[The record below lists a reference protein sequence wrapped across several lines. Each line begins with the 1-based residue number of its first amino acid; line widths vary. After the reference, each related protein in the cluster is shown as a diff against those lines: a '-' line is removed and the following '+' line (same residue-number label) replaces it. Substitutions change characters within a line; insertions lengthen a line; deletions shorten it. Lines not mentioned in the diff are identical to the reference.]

1 MREPK
6 PKKFLGQVFLI
17 DKNIQRKLIVASGL
31 SPEEYVLEIGAGK
44 GELTELIA
52 KVGCKVFA
60 LEIDELLYEKLKE
73 KFKEH
78 KNVVI
83 IKKNILDF
91 NIKRYFDKITD
102 DKIKVMGNIPYYIT
116 TPIIL
121 HLIKYRDKIKDA
133 FLTVQK
139 EFALRVVS
147 DAGSKSYGAF
157 SCYVQYYTD
166 PEILFFIKKQSFYP
180 TPEVD
185 SCFLRLSF
193 KEKYSLTKDEEKKL
207 FKLIRTAFNQRRKTL
222 RNSLKGL
229 VPLLKINKFLKDFHI
244 PSDIRPEKL
253 SLRDFINLVK
263 Y

>member
-1 MREPK
+1 L
-6 PKKFLGQVFLI
+6 FTLI
-17 DKNIQRKLIVASGL
+17 GSIASAL

-102 DKIKVMGNIPYYIT
+102 KKIKVIGNIPYYIT
-116 TPIIL
+116 TPILL
-121 HLIKYRDKIKDA
+121 HLIKYKDKIKEI

-139 EFALRVVS
+139 EFAQRIVS
-147 DAGSKSYGAF
+147 SSGSRPYGAI
-157 SCYVQYYTD
+157 SCYVQYYTE
-166 PEILFFIKKQSFYP
+166 PEILFFIKKNSFYP
-180 TPEVD
+180 VPKVD

-193 KEKYSLTKDEEKKL
+193 KKSYPLSTNEEKKL
-207 FKLIRTAFNQRRKTL
+207 FKVIRSAFNQRRKIL
-222 RNSLKGL
+222 RNSLKRII
-229 VPLLKINKFLKDFHI
+229 PLYRIDKFFKNFNI
-244 PSDIRPEKL
+244 PSNIRPEEL
-253 SLRDFINLVK
+253 SLSDFINLIK
-263 Y
+263 S